1 MNVSSTLT
9 SLYAAKTS
17 AAAGNIYAS
26 LAASGSAGNKAP
38 AKTSVSPDAIVTISS
53 KALELMQRR
62 QVSNDEVQQL
72 KEILAKANAANA
84 QSDPKS
90 FLRGLSAADMEVLR
104 KVHSLADAIDIPSLS
119 QEGAANLLVPPGS
132 ARDLDNNGLT
142 SVGAGNF
149 FTFPPENA
157 PESFKAAWAS
167 ASENMSF
174 ADIPT
179 EMIFAVGLANIHVDE
194 RSGRVTSVSPDDPNW
209 RNPYADPGYD
219 YRGAIDNITSSLKYN
234 YEHNLI
240 PKERYEQEM
249 AFYTRVTKAMG

>member
-1 MNVSSTLT
+1 MNVSSISIL
-9 SLYAAKTS
+9 SQAAKSTAS
-17 AAAGNIYAS
+17 VGKIYAS
-26 LAASGSAGNKAP
+26 VATSGNANTNSPAA
-38 AKTSVSPDAIVTISS
+38 SPDAIVTFSS
-53 KALELMQRR
+53 KALSLMQSR
-62 QVSNDEVQQL
+62 QASSDDIQRF
-72 KEILAKANAANA
+72 KEILARANSANAM
-84 QSDPKS
+84 SDPKT
-90 FLRGLSAADMEVLR
+90 FLRNLSAADMEVLR
-104 KVHSLADAIDIPSLS
+104 KVHSLADPIDIASLNL
-119 QEGAANLLVPPGS
+119 EGATNLLVQPGS

-167 ASENMSF
+167 ASDGMSF

-194 RSGRVTSVSPDDPNW
+194 RTGRVTSVSPDDPNW

-219 YRGAIDNITSSLKYN
+219 YRGAIDHITSSLKDN